1 MPYNPLTPDYA
12 FSRSLTVSS
21 SSSLSLNTIVPR
33 GLCPQS
39 PSPSSHS
46 LGGRLYPLAAKMLNV
61 FLSFR
66 LILLTFVL
74 PSLLGNSINTSDSMH
89 SEPSS
94 LTSPRQAALGIHCVR
109 KKPHHLFIYLRH
121 FGLLFELILPPQ
133 CVSIL

>member
-1 MPYNPLTPDYA
+1 MPYNALTPDYS
-12 FSRSLTVSS
+12 FSRSLTISS
-21 SSSLSLNTIVPR
+21 SSSLSLNAIVPR

-46 LGGRLYPLAAKMLNV
+46 LGSRLYPLASNV

-66 LILLTFVL
+66 PIQLTFVL
-74 PSLLGNSINTSDSMH
+74 PSFLGNSINTSDSMH

-109 KKPHHLFIYLRH
+109 KKPHYLFIYLRH
-121 FGLLFELILPPQ
+121 FGHLFELTLPPQ